1 MVFDVKVIMQMP
13 LQGVWTLRKNKPRS
27 RDSKRSL
34 LSSFFLLS
42 ACTLNAQ
49 ADLIGGGSVLRQVKQ
64 AYESLSGQVG
74 LEASVHRIVL
84 MGEYSKESRRVYRM
98 LEWDGGRLIHLV
110 GGQGPGFPELPGT
123 SRVRWF
129 DGKLL
134 LVANYSKKYWV
145 SEVGDPGAVFF
156 RVKMEQV
163 RNRLYGRFEDL
174 ELETLRDISSAK
186 RVNTQIADR
195 KLEALQVKWKDK
207 LGEYTAWIE
216 PDTHLVYRLQ
226 ATFREGRTLVREE
239 VEWTKVN
246 RNTDAA
252 EIQPSILA
260 GYKRGEFFEDWL
272 PY

>member
-1 MVFDVKVIMQMP
+1 MLFHLYRILGQVNPPSVQP
-13 LQGVWTLRKNKPRS
+13 GRLLCLA
-27 RDSKRSL
+27 SL
-34 LSSFFLLS
+34 LLLEP
-42 ACTLNAQ
+42 TLSAQ
-49 ADLIGGGSVLRQVKQ
+49 ADFIDGGSVLRQVKQ
-64 AYESLSGQVG
+64 AYESLRGQVG

-84 MGEYSKESRRVYRM
+84 MGDYSKESRRVYRM

-110 GGQGPGFPELPGT
+110 GGQGPGMAELPGT

-134 LVANYSKKYWV
+134 LVANYSKRYWV
-145 SEVGDPGAVFF
+145 SEVEDPGAVFF
-156 RVKMEQV
+156 RVKMEQL

-186 RVNTQIADR
+186 RVNTQIGDR

-207 LGEYTAWIE
+207 LGEYTAWID
-216 PDTHLVYRLQ
+216 PDTHLVYRLK
-226 ATFREGRTLVREE
+226 ATLREGRTLVREE